1 MTDAILD
8 AGPLIHLGELDALD
22 VLSNFEVMR
31 APLAVLDEV
40 RNHRPSAI
48 EQLNLR
54 LQSESSRAPSAELQT
69 LASALS
75 LDRGEVEALALME
88 MYPSAIFLTDDAAAR
103 LAAEQRGYR
112 VHGTIG
118 LLIRSVRTRRRK
130 PQEILNVLQDLPQ
143 RSSLFIRPN
152 LLESIIQ
159 RLEKE
164 WARDL

>member
-1 MTDAILD
+1 MTRAILD

-22 VLSNFEVMR
+22 ALSDV
-31 APLAVLDEV
+31 A
-40 RNHRPSAI
+40 H
-48 EQLNLR
+48 
-54 LQSESSRAPSAELQT
+54 APSAELQT
-69 LASALS
+69 VASALS
-75 LDRGEVEALALME
+75 LDQGEVEALALME

-118 LLIRSVRTRRRK
+118 LLIRSVRTGCRK
-130 PQEILNVLQDLPQ
+130 PQEVLHILRALPQ

-152 LLESIIQ
+152 LLATIIE

-164 WARDL
+164 WAKNP